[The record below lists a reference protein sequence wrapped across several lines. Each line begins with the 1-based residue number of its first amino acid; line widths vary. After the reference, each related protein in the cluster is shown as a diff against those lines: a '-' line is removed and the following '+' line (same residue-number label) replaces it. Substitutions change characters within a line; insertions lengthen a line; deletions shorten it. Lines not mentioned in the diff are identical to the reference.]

1 MKLLGK
7 ILWVIFFGIHM
18 SLLLALCGIICC
30 VTIVGIPFGRAYF
43 RIAKLMICPF
53 DKEVSL
59 DSGAHPVANV
69 LWLVFGGL
77 ELAAAF
83 AFWGIVFCVTIIG
96 IPFGKQ
102 FFKLAK
108 LSAFPIGASVG

>member
-1 MKLLGK
+1 MT
-7 ILWVIFFGIHM
+7 
-18 SLLLALCGIICC
+18 II
-30 VTIVGIPFGRAYF
+30 GIPFGRAYF
-43 RIAKLMICPF
+43 RIAKVMFCPF
-53 DKEVSL
+53 DREVAL
-59 DSGAHPVANV
+59 DSGAHPVATV
-69 LWLVFGGL
+69 LWLLFGGL

-108 LSAFPIGASVG
+108 LSAFPIGASVA